1 MEKKIIAVPVENG
14 IMTGHFGHAPQFA
27 LVTMEGE
34 NILSEELLTP
44 PPHEPGVLPAW
55 LHQLGATDI
64 VSGGMG
70 QRAIQLFLN
79 NGINVFV
86 GVMQKPARDLALD
99 LVKNRLEKGAN
110 YCDH

>member
-1 MEKKIIAVPVENG
+1 MKIKIAVPVENG
-14 IMTGHFGHAPQFA
+14 IMTGHFGHAKLFA
-27 LVTMEGE
+27 LIEMEGAQ
-34 NILSEELLTP
+34 IIKEEVLVP

-55 LHQLGATDI
+55 LSDLGATDI

-79 NGINVFV
+79 NSINVFV
-86 GVMQKPARDLALD
+86 GVAQKPAAELAKDLAL
-99 LVKNRLEKGAN
+99 NRLEKGAN